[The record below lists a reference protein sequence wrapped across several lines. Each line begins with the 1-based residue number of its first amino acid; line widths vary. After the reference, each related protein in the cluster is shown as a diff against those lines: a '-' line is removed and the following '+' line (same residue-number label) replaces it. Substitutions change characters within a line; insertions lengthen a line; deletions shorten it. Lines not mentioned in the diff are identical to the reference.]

1 MQLFRTYNVWLI
13 NWSFD
18 GKKETRKD
26 LIFGFMK
33 FSSKIC
39 LLDNPFF

>member
-33 FSSKIC
+33 PLFRLKFAS
-39 LLDNPFF
+39 